1 MTRKTLNFSILGNL
15 SAKAPRGRSLR
26 SLHVLS
32 VIGVLSVLSGCSSM
46 LNVGSPD
53 FACPGL
59 PGGVQCMSARDVY
72 SATNNG
78 NVPLPMLR
86 EGEIPSVSQKAAPN
100 ARTSQPNEIVAA
112 PDTREGV
119 EVGNAHQPIPNDVVS
134 NYVAPRLPDQPIPI
148 RTPAQVM
155 RIWVAPWE
163 DANGDL
169 NTTGY
174 IYSEIE
180 PRRWVIGD
188 AVEQS
193 APVLRPLQT
202 IRQGDESRRD
212 EPAAGGLGN
221 NQARRAAE
229 AATARASAAQQ

>member
-1 MTRKTLNFSILGNL
+1 MNFTDLGNF
-15 SAKAPRGRSLR
+15 APARSFDRSLR
-26 SLHVLS
+26 SLHTS
-32 VIGVLSVLSGCSSM
+32 CVIGVIALLSGCTSM

-53 FACPGL
+53 YACPGM

-72 SATNNG
+72 AATNNG
-78 NVPLPMLR
+78 NVPAPMVR
-86 EGEIPSVSQKAAPN
+86 ADDPDDAKRSSKATEVQRGGSGDEVQASV
-100 ARTSQPNEIVAA
+100 RQPA
-112 PDTREGV
+112 
-119 EVGNAHQPIPNDVVS
+119 PNDVVG

-180 PRRWVIGD
+180 PRRWVVGEP
-188 AVEQS
+188 VSQS
-193 APVLRPLQT
+193 APVLRPLQST
-202 IRQGDESRRD
+202 R
-212 EPAAGGLGN
+212 AANDNAFEERGSSTGANN

-229 AATARASAAQQ
+229 AATNKASAARQ

>member
-1 MTRKTLNFSILGNL
+1 MTNKLLCSTISGKSTVSRHAPLSIRLGRVA
-15 SAKAPRGRSLR
+15 SAMGAL
-26 SLHVLS
+26 LLMT
-32 VIGVLSVLSGCSSM
+32 GCSSM
-46 LNVGSPD
+46 LNIGSPD
-53 FACPGL
+53 YACPGM

-72 SATNNG
+72 TATNNG

-86 EGEIPSVSQKAAPN
+86 AGQEAGAEKAAV
-100 ARTSQPNEIVAA
+100 T
-112 PDTREGV
+112 GV
-119 EVGNAHQPIPNDVVS
+119 TAQGGQSGAQEVNGNQSAPNDVVA

-163 DANGDL
+163 GTNGDL

-174 IYSEIE
+174 IYTEIE

-202 IRQGDESRRD
+202 IRHGN
-212 EPAAGGLGN
+212 EPRQEAHAGATPG
-221 NQARRAAE
+221 RRAAE
-229 AATARASAAQQ
+229 AAHSKAATAHQ